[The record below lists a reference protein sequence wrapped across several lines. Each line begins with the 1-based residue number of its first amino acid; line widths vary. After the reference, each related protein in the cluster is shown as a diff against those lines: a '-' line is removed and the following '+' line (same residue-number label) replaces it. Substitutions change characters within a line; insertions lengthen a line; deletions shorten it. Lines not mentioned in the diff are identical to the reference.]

1 MEQKSKFIS
10 NREYMVNGLSAD
22 LEDFAKGG
30 RIKSGYCNLD
40 LITNLYPGFYVLG
53 AVSSLGKTTFI
64 HQMADQIACA
74 GQPVLFFS
82 LEQTRLELTTKSL
95 SRIMAQVDARTA
107 RTSLQIRKGRV
118 DERVMAAQQI
128 YNAYADN
135 V

>member
-22 LEDFAKGG
+22 LEDFVKGG
-30 RIKSGYCNLD
+30 RIKSGYRNLD

-74 GQPVLFFS
+74 GRPVFFFS
-82 LEQTRLELTTKSL
+82 L
-95 SRIMAQVDARTA
+95 AD
-107 RTSLQIRKGRV
+107 TSG
-118 DERVMAAQQI
+118 A
-128 YNAYADN
+128 YN
-135 V
+135 

>member
-22 LEDFAKGG
+22 LEDFVKGG
-30 RIKSGYCNLD
+30 RIKSGYRNLD

-74 GQPVLFFS
+74 GRPVLFFS

-107 RTSLQIRKGRV
+107 RTSLQIRKGRGMSV
-118 DERVMAAQQI
+118 SGDRKSV
-128 YNAYADN
+128 

>member
-22 LEDFAKGG
+22 LEDFVKGG
-30 RIKSGYCNLD
+30 RIKSGYRNLD

-107 RTSLQIRKGRV
+107 RTSLQIFRNTILIKYR
-118 DERVMAAQQI
+118 
-128 YNAYADN
+128 Y
-135 V
+135 

>member
-1 MEQKSKFIS
+1 MEQQSKFIS
-10 NREYMVNGLSAD
+10 NKDYMVNSLSAD
-22 LEDFAKGG
+22 IEDFVKGG
-30 RIKSGYCNLD
+30 RIKSGYRNLD

-107 RTSLQIRKGRV
+107 RTSCEVYQR
-118 DERVMAAQQI
+118 
-128 YNAYADN
+128 
-135 V
+135 